1 MESTSNLAGRVA
13 IVTGASR
20 GIGEGVALALAAEGA
35 RVLITHLPDREGEDS
50 VRGVVEAIERQGGEA
65 RSWPLMLP
73 DPASIA
79 RAIAACLSHF
89 SRIDILV
96 NNAGVM
102 QRTAGLATSEEDF
115 DRCHAI
121 NLKGAWAM
129 SQACVP
135 HFKAAG
141 EGRVVN
147 ISSGAGR
154 RGSANLPA
162 YCASKAALISLT
174 QSLASALAA
183 DNITVNAVCPGII
196 LTPMSESF
204 ARITPF
210 PGRREA
216 DDVAAMVAWSES
228 EIPLGRMQTPA
239 DVGYAVA
246 FLASP
251 NARNITG
258 QALNVDGGLMMN

>member
-1 MESTSNLAGRVA
+1 MGRNLDLAGKVA

-20 GIGEGVALALAAEGA
+20 GIGEGVATALAAASA
-35 RVLITHLPDREGEDS
+35 RVLVAHLPERDDEDAAE
-50 VRGVVEAIERQGGEA
+50 RIVEAIERRGGAA
-65 RSWPLMLP
+65 RSCPLVLP
-73 DPASIA
+73 DRASIA
-79 RAIAACLSHF
+79 RAVAVCLSHF
-89 SRIDILV
+89 SRVDILV

-115 DRCHAI
+115 DRCHAV

-129 SQACVP
+129 SHACVP
-135 HFKAAG
+135 HLKAAG
-141 EGRVVN
+141 EGRIVN

-174 QSLASALAA
+174 QSLSSALAA
-183 DNITVNAVCPGII
+183 DNITVNAVCPGVI

-204 ARITPF
+204 ARITRF
-210 PGRREA
+210 PDRREE
-216 DDVAAMVAWSES
+216 DDVAAMVAWSKR

-239 DVGYAVA
+239 DVGHAVT

-251 NARNITG
+251 DARNITG